1 MSQDAVVTDYTAL
14 ATTDAQTITND
25 LLTYNRALSNILFDV
40 AALGADHKAQIAAI
54 PLTDLLQLR
63 SRLEILTNVVRLTIS
78 GSYL

>member
-40 AALGADHKAQIAAI
+40 AALDADHKAQIAAI